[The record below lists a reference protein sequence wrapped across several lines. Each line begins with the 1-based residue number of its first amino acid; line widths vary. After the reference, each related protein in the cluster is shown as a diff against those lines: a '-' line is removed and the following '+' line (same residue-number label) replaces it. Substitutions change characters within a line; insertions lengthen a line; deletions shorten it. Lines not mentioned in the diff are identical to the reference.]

1 MSLNHSRSTLI
12 SHTDRSV
19 LRRFKS
25 NEPNGSPNSF
35 KTWIKKWNA
44 AVYCSETNSSA
55 VFIFTLAKLS
65 KTDSIVSKI
74 TVLNAYLLNC
84 CIKSVSHL
92 HSCSTRVIL
101 HLLLVWYCL
110 TITYDVNMRQKL
122 KQAHFLPH
130 FLSFRDILTTFYRL
144 HRAVSCCPPSYL
156 SSINWNVSWPGK
168 RLKCVNNFNAL
179 FFTHIINLI
188 NALNGQP

>member
-1 MSLNHSRSTLI
+1 MDDSFRSEVNVSLYEWFIKSLGLFDLKRIITVWPICVWHQITARAIESRQLCMSLNHSRSTLI

-19 LRRFKS
+19 LHRFKS

-44 AVYCSETNSSA
+44 AGYCSETNSSA
-55 VFIFTLAKLS
+55 VFIFSLAKLS

-110 TITYDVNMRQKL
+110 TITYDVRKYET
-122 KQAHFLPH
+122 K
-130 FLSFRDILTTFYRL
+130 T
-144 HRAVSCCPPSYL
+144 
-156 SSINWNVSWPGK
+156 
-168 RLKCVNNFNAL
+168 
-179 FFTHIINLI
+179 
-188 NALNGQP
+188 